1 MTNAAP
7 WARAVAAAA
16 VAGGCLACGGR
27 GADSGASEG
36 TPGAS
41 GVSMQRS
48 SGMPVRTGTT
58 DSTALDGAEGRIT
71 STDGTISL
79 AVLRDT
85 VVMQLSDSLR
95 QGVAWRMDS
104 ATSTKAEGV
113 GGVIANMMGS
123 AVKAAVSSAM
133 GVALRA
139 PASQVTDLRYE
150 NGHLTFKVDGGSV
163 KFSVKGKRDG
173 SGAPFA
179 PEDAQR
185 FMEAVQAAKARQ
197 TAM

>member
-41 GVSMQRS
+41 GVSMQGS
-48 SGMPVRTGTT
+48 SGMPMRTGTT
-58 DSTALDGAEGRIT
+58 DSTALDG
-71 STDGTISL
+71 
-79 AVLRDT
+79 
-85 VVMQLSDSLR
+85 
-95 QGVAWRMDS
+95 
-104 ATSTKAEGV
+104 
-113 GGVIANMMGS
+113 
-123 AVKAAVSSAM
+123 AAVSSAM

-163 KFSVKGKRDG
+163 KFSAKGKRDG

-185 FMEAVQAAKARQ
+185 FLEAVQAAKARQ